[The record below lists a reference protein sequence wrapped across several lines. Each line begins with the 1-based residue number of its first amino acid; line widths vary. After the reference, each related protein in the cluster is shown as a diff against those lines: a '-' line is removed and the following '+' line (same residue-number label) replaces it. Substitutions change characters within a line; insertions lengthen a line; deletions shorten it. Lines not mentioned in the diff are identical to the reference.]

1 MNRGFRRNP
10 AGAGQAPV
18 NPIDVNDVFDAAV
31 RLEQREDLPAAEEA
45 FGAADR
51 LGHAAAAVKLGV
63 LLEERDDLA
72 GAEQAFRRADDR
84 GDATGAFHLAWLL
97 QERGDLAGA
106 EEAYRHAE
114 LLGHPAAE
122 ANLRVLLA
130 RRAPH
135 PAPSVVE
142 PTSAA
147 TAEDEPEVAGGADE
161 ADEADRAG
169 VEPETAIHSVPSTA
183 AGAGAATADG
193 GGTASAP
200 TAAQRPQGRPGLLRR
215 TVRVV
220 LPVAAFAI
228 AFLVGDA
235 TKRPAPSQSHVAPTT
250 NVSDSTVTLSTVAP
264 VPRPAKLVVK
274 PKPSKPPA
282 SSATLGTITLRRAIP
297 AAPVYRVSV
306 RPSTP
311 PVVATQPASGT
322 ATSPSSRTT
331 TATRPGSTTPSS
343 TTPGTTTPSSTTTG
357 GTPSGGR
364 TVDGT
369 NAGGTSVSSAGSTTT
384 SSSTAVPGG

>member
-147 TAEDEPEVAGGADE
+147 TAEDEPEVADG
-161 ADEADRAG
+161 AG

-331 TATRPGSTTPSS
+331 TATTPGSTTPGSTAPSS
-343 TTPGTTTPSSTTTG
+343 TTPGTTTPSSTTPG